1 MKLIKTL
8 LATAF
13 LVSAMAQ
20 ATTLAVIDSGTDT
33 LHKDLLASLW
43 INPIE
48 GEISNDRD
56 EDRNGYQDDIY
67 GWNFAEG
74 NNLVIDPKYRN
85 SLTPDIRKFFAL
97 QAKSFYGTIT
107 EEEVEWI
114 KAKLGEQEFLKS
126 IQVYGNFMHGTHV
139 AGITV
144 AKNPTAKI
152 LSVKL
157 IPTEVALPGQ
167 KEVAMAASEKG
178 LGLTLAK
185 LALGQLAKA
194 QITQMSEIAAYV
206 NSHKARVANGSFG
219 TGYPQA
225 RMIAELIGGP
235 LKLTE
240 EEIVEVAKHFL
251 NTLNKEGLHFVG
263 EARNT
268 LFVFAAGNDGLSN
281 DEYGSFPTN
290 IDADNVISV
299 AATIGAGKLA
309 SFSNFG
315 KNTVDVAAPGV
326 AINSTVPDNMYLQVS
341 GTSQAAPYVS
351 NIAALVSETNSELMP
366 IQIKKI
372 IMKTVD
378 KRRSYEASVKAGG
391 DVNMDR
397 AVQAA
402 ENTLKMNLD
411 EAIELSHKQIKATDE
426 EKGLSKDGT
435 LYEGYV
441 LPMPSP
447 FVLK

>member
-1 MKLIKTL
+1 MQKLKTL
-8 LATAF
+8 VALLF
-13 LVSAMAQ
+13 LVGSTAQ
-20 ATTLAVIDSGTDT
+20 ATTLAVIDSGTDV
-33 LHKDLLASLW
+33 LHKDLLANLW
-43 INPIE
+43 INPAE

-107 EEEVEWI
+107 EEERKWI
-114 KAKLGEQEFLKS
+114 KTKLNDQEFLKS

-139 AGITV
+139 AGISV
-144 AKNPTAKI
+144 AQNPTAKI

-167 KEVAMAASEKG
+167 SQIDQANEKG

-185 LALGQLAKA
+185 MAVAQLAKA

-206 NSHKARVANGSFG
+206 ASHKARVANGSFG

-225 RMIAELIGGP
+225 EMIAKLIGGP

-240 EEIVEVAKHFL
+240 EEVKEVAKHFL
-251 NTLNKEGLHFVG
+251 GTLNREGVHFVG
-263 EARNT
+263 EARDT

-299 AATIGAGKLA
+299 AATIAPGKLA

-315 KNTVDVAAPGV
+315 KKTVDVAAPGV
-326 AINSTVPDNMYLQVS
+326 AINSQVPDNQYLKVS
-341 GTSQAAPYVS
+341 GTSQAAPFVS
-351 NIAALVSETNSELMP
+351 NVAARITEINPELVSL
-366 IQIKKI
+366 QVKRI

-378 KRRSYEASVKAGG
+378 KRRNYAATVKAGG

-402 ENTLKMNLD
+402 ENTLKMDLD
-411 EAIELSHKQIKATDE
+411 SAIALSHKQVLTKDE
-426 EKGLSKDGT
+426 EKGLSTDGT

>member
-1 MKLIKTL
+1 MQLIKSL
-8 LATAF
+8 LALMLLLGATAG
-13 LVSAMAQ
+13 

-85 SLTPDIRKFFAL
+85 SLTTDIRKFFAL

-107 EEEVEWI
+107 EEEREWI
-114 KAKLGEQEFLKS
+114 KTKLSDQEFLKS

-167 KEVAMAASEKG
+167 KEIDMAAEKG

-185 LALGQLAKA
+185 LAMGQLAKA
-194 QITQMSEIAAYV
+194 QLTTMIEIAAYV

-225 RMIAELIGGP
+225 KMIAELIGKP

-240 EEIVEVAKHFL
+240 EEITEVAKHFL
-251 NTLNKEGLHFVG
+251 TTLNKEGLHFVS

-281 DEYGSFPTN
+281 DDFGSFPTN

-299 AATIGAGKLA
+299 AATIDAGKLA
-309 SFSNFG
+309 SFSNYG
-315 KNTVDVAAPGV
+315 KKTVDVAAPGV
-326 AINSTVPDNMYLQVS
+326 AINSTVPDNMYLKVS

-351 NIAALVSETNSELMP
+351 NVAARVSEINAELMP
-366 IQIKKI
+366 VQIKKI

-378 KRRSYEASVKAGG
+378 MRRSYASKVKAGG
-391 DVNMDR
+391 DVNMLR

-402 ENTLKMNLD
+402 ENSLKMDLD
-411 EAIELSHKQIKATDE
+411 KAIELSHNQITTKDL
-426 EKGLSKDGT
+426 EKGLSKDGS
-435 LYEGYV
+435 LREGYV

>member
-1 MKLIKTL
+1 ML
-8 LATAF
+8 LLGAT
-13 LVSAMAQ
+13 AQ

-43 INPIE
+43 INPVE

-85 SLTPDIRKFFAL
+85 SLTPDIRKFFGL

-107 EEEVEWI
+107 EEERKWV
-114 KAKLGEQEFLKS
+114 KAKLGDQEFLKS

-139 AGITV
+139 AGISV

-167 KEVAMAASEKG
+167 KEMNDAVEKG

-185 LALGQLAKA
+185 MAMGELAKA
-194 QITQMSEIAAYV
+194 QLKTMIEIAAYV

-225 RMIAELIGGP
+225 HMIAKLIGGP

-240 EEIVEVAKHFL
+240 EEITEVAKHFL
-251 NTLNKEGLHFVG
+251 NTLNKEGLHFVS

-268 LFVFAAGNDGLSN
+268 LFVFASGNDGLSN

-299 AATIGAGKLA
+299 AATIGAGKIA
-309 SFSNFG
+309 SFSNYG
-315 KNTVDVAAPGV
+315 KGTVDVAAPGV
-326 AINSTVPDNMYLQVS
+326 AINSTVPDNMYLKVS

-351 NIAALVSETNSELMP
+351 NIAAMVTNINADLVP
-366 IQIKKI
+366 VQVKKI

-378 KRRSYEASVKAGG
+378 ARRNYASKVKAGG
-391 DVNMDR
+391 DVNMAR
-397 AVQAA
+397 ALRAA
-402 ENTLKMNLD
+402 ENTIKMDLD
-411 EAIELSHKQIKATDE
+411 SAIELSHKQILTT
-426 EKGLSKDGT
+426 EKEINLSKDGT
-435 LYEGYV
+435 LREGYV

>member
-1 MKLIKTL
+1 ML
-8 LATAF
+8 LVGATAG
-13 LVSAMAQ
+13 

-33 LHKDLLASLW
+33 LHKDLLSKLW
-43 INPIE
+43 INPAE
-48 GEISNDRD
+48 GEIANDRD

-85 SLTPDIRKFFAL
+85 SLTMDIRKFFAL

-107 EEEVEWI
+107 EEEREWI
-114 KAKLGEQEFLKS
+114 KTKLNDQEFLKS

-139 AGITV
+139 AGISV
-144 AKNPTAKI
+144 ANNPTAKI

-167 KEVAMAASEKG
+167 KEMRDAAEKG

-185 LALGQLAKA
+185 LALGELAKA
-194 QITQMSEIAAYV
+194 QLKTMVEIAAYV
-206 NSHKARVANGSFG
+206 DSHGAKVANGSFG

-225 RMIAELIGGP
+225 KMIAELIGGP

-251 NTLNKEGLHFVG
+251 NTLNKEGVHFVG
-263 EARNT
+263 AARNT

-281 DEYGSFPTN
+281 DEFGSFPTN
-290 IDADNVISV
+290 ISADNVISV
-299 AATIGAGKLA
+299 AATIDAGKLA
-309 SFSNFG
+309 GFSNYG
-315 KNTVDVAAPGV
+315 KNTVDIAAPGV
-326 AINSTVPDNMYLQVS
+326 AIDSTVPDNMYLKVS
-341 GTSQAAPYVS
+341 GTSQAAPYVA
-351 NIAALVSETNSELMP
+351 NVAAQVSEINRGLFP
-366 IQIKKI
+366 VQIKKI
-372 IMKTVD
+372 IMETVD
-378 KRRSYEASVKAGG
+378 KRRSYSSTVKAGG
-391 DVNMDR
+391 DVNMLR
-397 AVQAA
+397 AVRAA
-402 ENTLKMNLD
+402 ENTLKMSVD
-411 EAIELSHKQIKATDE
+411 EAIALSHNQITTKE
-426 EKGLSKDGT
+426 LEKGLSTDGT
-435 LYEGYV
+435 LREGYV